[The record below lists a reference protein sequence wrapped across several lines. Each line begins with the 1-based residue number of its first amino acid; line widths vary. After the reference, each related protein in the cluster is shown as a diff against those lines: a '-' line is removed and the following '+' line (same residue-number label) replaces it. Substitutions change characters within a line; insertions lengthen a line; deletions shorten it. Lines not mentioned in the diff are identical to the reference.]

1 MVMATY
7 LDIVNDV
14 LVRLR
19 EPEVTSVTQN
29 PYTKL
34 ISKFVNDAKEEVEN
48 AWDWSHLRTTI
59 TVNTVADTFAYVLS
73 TSGTRMEVLNV
84 INDTSDWF
92 MEYKTA
98 REFTDYY
105 RNVPNV
111 QTGAP
116 QYYSFNGLDAS
127 EDTIVEVFPKPDA
140 AYTLRFNLIVRPS
153 ELVTNDE
160 VVYAPTR
167 PIIMLALAKAI
178 EERGEDGGI
187 SSTSA
192 YATAQRV
199 LNDAISFDAAKHPE
213 ELIFREV

>member
-1 MVMATY
+1 MATY

-19 EPEVTSVTQN
+19 EDEVSSVTQN
-29 PYTKL
+29 PYAKL

-59 TVNTVADTFAYVLS
+59 TVNTVSGTFGYVLS
-73 TSGTRMEVLNV
+73 TSGTRMEVLDV

-92 MEYKTA
+92 MQYRTA
-98 REFTDYY
+98 KEFTNWY
-105 RNVPNV
+105 RNTDNV
-111 QTGAP
+111 VSGAP
-116 QYYSFNGLDAS
+116 VYYSFNGISSS
-127 EDTIVEVFPKPDA
+127 EDTIVEVYPKPDA
-140 AYTLRFNLIVRPS
+140 EYTLRFNLLVRPG
-153 ELVTNDE
+153 ELTNNTD

-187 SSTSA
+187 SATSA

-199 LNDAISFDAAKHPE
+199 MSDAIAFDAEKHPE

>member
-1 MVMATY
+1 MATY
-7 LDIVNDV
+7 LDLVNDV

-59 TVNTVADTFAYVLS
+59 TVNTVSGTFGYVLS

-84 INDTSDWF
+84 LNDTSNWF
-92 MEYKTA
+92 MDYKTA
-98 REFTDYY
+98 QEFTDWY
-105 RNVPNV
+105 RNMDDVK
-111 QTGAP
+111 TGSPA
-116 QYYSFNGLDAS
+116 YYSFNGLDAN
-127 EDTIVEVFPKPDA
+127 EDTIIEVYPKPDDV
-140 AYTLRFNLIVRPS
+140 YTLRFNLIVRPT
-153 ELVTNDE
+153 ELVNNDDP
-160 VVYAPTR
+160 VYAPHR

-192 YATAQRV
+192 YATAQRL
-199 LNDAISFDAAKHPE
+199 LNDAIAFDAAKHPE